1 MNSPRVRIIS
11 GAARSSRTGRRKAFK
26 IPRSNAAPISEPA
39 LSYRMPLMNEAAT
52 ITATVVIAHLKTKCL
67 IPNPP
72 DSEAVFRLRAR
83 PVVEG
88 LADLKEK

>member
-1 MNSPRVRIIS
+1 
-11 GAARSSRTGRRKAFK
+11 
-26 IPRSNAAPISEPA
+26 
-39 LSYRMPLMNEAAT
+39 MPLMNEAAT